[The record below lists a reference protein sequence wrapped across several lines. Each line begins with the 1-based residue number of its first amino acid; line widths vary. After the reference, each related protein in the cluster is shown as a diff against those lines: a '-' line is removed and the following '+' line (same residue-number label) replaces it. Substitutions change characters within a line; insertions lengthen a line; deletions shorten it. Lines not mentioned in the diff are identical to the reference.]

1 MGSLITRNV
10 VLNGRR
16 TSLRLEGAIWDA
28 LEEIAERE
36 GCSVNAL
43 CAHVDTNRDERTLT
57 ASIRVYVLRYFREAA
72 TADAV
77 RCTRVT

>member
-28 LEEIAERE
+28 LEEIAARE

-43 CAHVDTNRDERTLT
+43 CAYVDKNRDERSLT

-72 TADAV
+72 TAEV
-77 RCTRVT
+77 PRHTRMT